1 VGGGKLHVAK
11 ESSGVVVARAVR
23 EESSAM
29 LSRARTRTGVG
40 AVRVLD
46 KGHTMS
52 KGVEM
57 GGDSVCPGQ

>member
-11 ESSGVVVARAVR
+11 ESSGVVVARAV
-23 EESSAM
+23 
-29 LSRARTRTGVG
+29 RTGVG